1 LSAVAHAV
9 RGLAGRRSSI
19 RDLEAGPLVAFLV
32 VFGVTFAFGVWM
44 ASRGFR
50 WNDAMS
56 RAASALA
63 VVHGPD
69 AKLANIGFVWPP
81 LPTLLGGVGALLY
94 PIWPTVVSGGVSA
107 ALTTASCA
115 GATAALLVATARR
128 LGLSNRLGWAFALLV
143 ATNPILFLYAS
154 NGMPEG
160 VALPFMTA
168 AVCCLTLFWH
178 TGRRLWVAAAGV
190 ALALGVATVYQG
202 VAFGAAVFAA
212 LIGGILWSSEA
223 RAAAPQGRARAIE
236 GLGLM
241 LLIPPAFVGLFW
253 VGANAVIMGN
263 PLDFISGSYGYASF
277 QRPSGV
283 AGGHPV
289 VTGDFLGALGLVGE
303 RIFPFLI
310 PLALLLVVRLVDG
323 RLWRVNSLSLV
334 VLALSVP
341 LGMVVPM
348 ALLGS
353 PMGFLRYLIF
363 PLFVAAGWGLYEIT
377 VSGRRA
383 RAVALIAAGWLAA
396 FPVELWV
403 MSNPRL
409 APEEYAELKA
419 LTNGQDGEDTIDIRV
434 PVASYLETHVLG
446 DGQNVLLDSVAGG
459 AMVAIQIGPAHR
471 DQLILTADRRFKQAL
486 ARPGSHN
493 VGYFLTPD
501 PSGAPNAAI
510 NRTYPGLWR
519 GQRPG
524 FQLVKT
530 LATPLE
536 KWRIYAV
543 LPGVRTPPATT
554 GGSG

>member
-1 LSAVAHAV
+1 VSAVAQALRGLPGRRPAV
-9 RGLAGRRSSI
+9 RE
-19 RDLEAGPLVAFLV
+19 LEAGSLVAFLL
-32 VFGVTFAFGVWM
+32 VFTVTYAFGVWM
-44 ASRGFR
+44 ATRGFR

-81 LPTLLGGVGALLY
+81 LPTLLDGVGAFFY
-94 PIWPTVVSGGVSA
+94 PISPRVVSGGVSA
-107 ALTTASCA
+107 TLTTASCA
-115 GATAALLVATARR
+115 GATASLLVATARR
-128 LGLSNRLGWAFALLV
+128 LGLSNRLGWALALLV

-160 VALPFMTA
+160 VALPFLTA

-190 ALALGVATVYQG
+190 ALALAVATVYQG

-212 LIGGILWSSEA
+212 LSGGILWGSEA

-241 LLIPPAFVGLFW
+241 LLAPPVFVGVLW
-253 VGANAVIMGN
+253 IGANAVIMGN
-263 PLDFISGSYGYASF
+263 PLDFVSGTYGYASF
-277 QRPSGV
+277 QRPEGA
-283 AGGHPV
+283 AGDHPV
-289 VTGDFLGALGLVGE
+289 VTGDLFGALALVGV

-310 PLALLLVVRLVDG
+310 PLAFLLVVRLVDG
-323 RLWRVNSLSLV
+323 RLRRVNSLSLV
-334 VLALSVP
+334 LLALSVP

-353 PMGFLRYLIF
+353 PMGFLRYLTF

-377 VSGRRA
+377 LSRRRR
-383 RAVALIAAGWLAA
+383 RAVALIVAGWLLA

-403 MSNPRL
+403 MSDPRL
-409 APEEYAELKA
+409 APEEYAEVSA
-419 LTNGQDGEDTIDIRV
+419 VMNGDRGEDSISMRA
-434 PVASYLETHVLG
+434 PVARYLEAHVLG
-446 DGQNVLLDSVAGG
+446 DGRNVLLDSVAGG
-459 AMVAIQIGPAHR
+459 AMVAIQISPAHR
-471 DQLILTADRRFKQAL
+471 DQLILTADRRFKHAL
-486 ARPGSHN
+486 ARPGSHD

-501 PSGAPNAAI
+501 PTGAPNAAV
-510 NRTYPGLWR
+510 NRTYPGLWT

-524 FQLVKT
+524 FRLVKT
-530 LATPLE
+530 FDTPLE
-536 KWRIYAV
+536 KWRVYAV
-543 LPGVRTPPATT
+543 LRGVRNPPETT
-554 GGSG
+554 GGSR